1 MQCPLAAQK
10 KYVAEAVALCT
21 NHLTLPG
28 TRMLFTCLTI
38 KSDLTQREDRRREIP
53 NGRKG
58 VEGRGGEG
66 GERIHNSQRLMTA
79 DII

>member
-1 MQCPLAAQK
+1 
-10 KYVAEAVALCT
+10 
-21 NHLTLPG
+21 
-28 TRMLFTCLTI
+28 MLFTCLTV
-38 KSDLTQREDRRREIP
+38 KSDLTQREERRREIP

-66 GERIHNSQRLMTA
+66 GERNLLRLTTA

>member
-1 MQCPLAAQK
+1 
-10 KYVAEAVALCT
+10 
-21 NHLTLPG
+21 
-28 TRMLFTCLTI
+28 MLFTCLTI

-58 VEGRGGEG
+58 VDGRGGEG